1 MTRKTFPKTQGTPP
15 PRPRRSDRT
24 RAAIL
29 DAAQRLFAA
38 HGFERTTI
46 RDVAAEAAID
56 PSMVM
61 RYFGSKDELFVA
73 SAVLDLTLPDLGA
86 VKAADVGAIL
96 TRHFLGMW
104 EGHDGK
110 SASAVLLRSA
120 ASNEYAA
127 QRVRDIFAAQI
138 VPMVSRV
145 GGRKDVELRAGLVM
159 TQLLGLAL
167 CRYILKIP
175 PVAGLSVEEVVHS
188 VAPAIQR
195 YATGRSP

>member
-1 MTRKTFPKTQGTPP
+1 MARKTPPKTQDNPP
-15 PRPRRSDRT
+15 ARPRRSDRT

-38 HGFERTTI
+38 HGYERTTI

-73 SAVLDLTLPDLGA
+73 SAVMDLTLPDLGA
-86 VKAADVGAIL
+86 VGATDVGATL

-104 EGHDGK
+104 EGQDEK

-127 QRVRDIFAAQI
+127 RRVREIFAAQI
-138 VPMVSRV
+138 VPMVSRL

-175 PVAGLSVEEVVHS
+175 SVAVLSVEEVVRDI
-188 VAPAIQR
+188 APTIQR
-195 YATGRSP
+195 YATGRST

>member
-1 MTRKTFPKTQGTPP
+1 MPRKTHGNPST
-15 PRPRRSDRT
+15 RPRRSVRT

-29 DAAQRLFAA
+29 DAAQRLFAL
-38 HGFERTTI
+38 HGYERTTI

-73 SAVLDLTLPDLGA
+73 SAVMDLTLPDLGA
-86 VKAADVGAIL
+86 VAAADVGATL

-104 EGHDGK
+104 EGQDGK
-110 SASAVLLRSA
+110 SASAILLRSA

-127 QRVRDIFAAQI
+127 RRVREVFAAQI
-138 VPMVSRV
+138 VPMVARV
-145 GGRKDVELRAGLVM
+145 GGRNDVEVRAGLVM

-167 CRYILKIP
+167 CRYILQIP
-175 PVAGLSVEEVVHS
+175 PVAGLSVEEVVKS
-188 VAPAIQR
+188 IAPTIQR
-195 YATGRSP
+195 YATGRST